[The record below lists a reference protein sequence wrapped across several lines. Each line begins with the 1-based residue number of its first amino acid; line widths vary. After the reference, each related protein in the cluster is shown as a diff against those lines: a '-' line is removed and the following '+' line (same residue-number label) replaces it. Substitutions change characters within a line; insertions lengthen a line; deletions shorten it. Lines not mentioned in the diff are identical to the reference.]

1 MGLWD
6 IIAFVSLCIIAQDG
20 YEKERTANTNWCH
33 LGPLTGTKF
42 FILAALIR
50 KIPIRWKK
58 RRESVGE
65 GSIIYQ
71 KQRENIDIDR
81 EDGGGRAIRW
91 CLALGI
97 RKYRMWHLHVR
108 RLWQT
113 TVRAHVIL
121 TQDTGRADYWTSAL
135 SSLTLSHT
143 HKQEQ
148 PLNLSIQRALRA
160 QRSNRRVHPNKL
172 TDHQS
177 VQYVGLELRRP
188 GLNMMKR
195 FCIVLYEAVFW
206 CVQFMTW

>member
-1 MGLWD
+1 M
-6 IIAFVSLCIIAQDG
+6 
-20 YEKERTANTNWCH
+20 
-33 LGPLTGTKF
+33 TGTEY
-42 FILAALIR
+42 IIIAALIR
-50 KIPIRWKK
+50 QIPIRWKM
-58 RRESVGE
+58 RREREGE
-65 GSIIYQ
+65 GSIIHQ
-71 KQRENIDIDR
+71 KKRENIDIDR

-121 TQDTGRADYWTSAL
+121 TQDTERADYWTSAYCCL

-148 PLNLSIQRALRA
+148 SLDLSIQRALRA

-172 TDHQS
+172 TDQQS
-177 VQYVGLELRRP
+177 VQYVGLELGRP
-188 GLNMMKR
+188 GLNMMKP
-195 FCIVLYEAVFW
+195 FF
-206 CVQFMTW
+206 